1 MDALFEMIKNVLVF
15 VALAIPGFLLVKTK
29 VLSHEQSGAL
39 SKILMYV
46 GMPFMIVNSTI
57 KVDFSKSSLWALMG
71 IAAAVGVIFTLAMF
85 LVSKPATAMEREEK
99 TRGMM
104 RFCSVFSNNGFIGL
118 PLAAAV
124 FSGNESLYMVVVI
137 INIITNIMMYTLGI
151 YLVSG
156 DKKLMSWKKA
166 LFNPVLIGF
175 IVGIILNLVGVRNI
189 EEVLK
194 ATPNLKPIVNF
205 IGYLNGLV
213 VPISMMILGMK
224 MGGVKFLQLF
234 KSWKTYY
241 VSALKLVVFPMVIVG
256 ILFAC
261 RAIFG
266 GDLFGFD
273 MIVGVFIAIGT
284 PTAGLAS
291 AFSDHYN
298 GDTENAVAFTL
309 GTTILCVATIPLLY
323 WLIDALLL
331 L

>member
-1 MDALFEMIKNVLVF
+1 MDALLIMLKNVIVF
-15 VALAIPGFLLVKTK
+15 VALAIPGYILIKTK
-29 VLSHEQSGAL
+29 LFKREHSAGLSAL
-39 SKILMYV
+39 LMNV
-46 GMPFMIVNSTI
+46 GMPFLIFGSTI
-57 KVDFSKSSLWALMG
+57 NNLTINKDLLLTIGIVLAIG
-71 IAAAVGVIFTLAMF
+71 IALTFAMF
-85 LVSKPATAMEREEK
+85 FVSKPLSAMEREEK

-124 FSGNESLYMVVVI
+124 FSGNPNLYMVVVL
-137 INIITNIMMYTLGI
+137 INIITNVMMYTLGI

-166 LFNPVLIGF
+166 ALNPVLIGF
-175 IVGIILNLVGVRNI
+175 IVGVILNLLG
-189 EEVLK
+189 LK
-194 ATPNLKPIVNF
+194 DNTDLKPVTNF
-205 IGYLNGLV
+205 IGHLNGLV

-241 VSALKLVVFPMVIVG
+241 VSALKLVAFPMVIVG

-261 RAIFG
+261 RAIFSV
-266 GDLFGFD
+266 DLFGFD